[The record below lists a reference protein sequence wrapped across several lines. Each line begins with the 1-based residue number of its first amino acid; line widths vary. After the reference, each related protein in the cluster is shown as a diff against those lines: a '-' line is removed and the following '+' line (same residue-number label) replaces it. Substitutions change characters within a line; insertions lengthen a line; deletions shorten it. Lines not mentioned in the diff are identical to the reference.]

1 MQYAGTHLAGTL
13 AAAAV
18 TALVLAPSALAEPG
32 PASVATATPSVIA
45 ADWHHGHGPWP
56 EDRGWHHGWDHWHRD
71 WGWYPWGWRR

>member
-1 MQYAGTHLAGTL
+1 MRYAGTHLAGTV

-56 EDRGWHHGWDHWHRD
+56 EGLMRFAGFLAKLR
-71 WGWYPWGWRR
+71 PA